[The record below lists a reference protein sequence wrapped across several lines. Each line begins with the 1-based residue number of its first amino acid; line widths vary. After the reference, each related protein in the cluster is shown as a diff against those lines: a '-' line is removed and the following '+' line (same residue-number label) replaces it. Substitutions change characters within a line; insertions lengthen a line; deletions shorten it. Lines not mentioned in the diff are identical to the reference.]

1 MLRDYDLVQFRQT
14 YYRLFVKLFWKE
26 PEAAF
31 IAGLQDD
38 DAQTRTQAAAAV
50 HPLMGDGW
58 QVIEH
63 YLADHQPD
71 EVATE
76 YGQLF
81 LEPFAKGL
89 RPYASYYL
97 TGQFFTEPLKTWRA
111 FLRPLGVEKPTQGF
125 TDPEDVLAFELDVMR
140 WLIDKQAAA
149 EDIDPW
155 LRPAGH
161 LPQGAPAGLGAEL
174 RGRHRTGSTG
184 GFLSR
189 SGKGTAGLSGSRT
202 EPVRRLGAGQCGNPG
217 RSPRTFMERKGSGGD
232 RCSTFQAKSLSECA
246 QSRVR

>member
-81 LEPFAKGL
+81 LEPFAKGI

-155 LRPAGH
+155 LRLQATCLKEH
-161 LPQGAPAGLGAEL
+161 LLVWAPSCAADIEQVPQAVFYRGAAKVL
-174 RGRHRTGSTG
+174 RG
-184 GFLSR
+184 FLEVER
-189 SGKGTAGLSGSRT
+189 SLFVDWGLDNVATLAEARAHYGAQGEWRGPLFDVSG
-202 EPVRRLGAGQCGNPG
+202 EE
-217 RSPRTFMERKGSGGD
+217 FE
-232 RCSTFQAKSLSECA
+232 
-246 QSRVR
+246 